1 MAKVLK
7 IGIAEKPSGS
17 IVCHNSV
24 EAIKGK
30 GLLHD
35 RHYKEINDK
44 RSQVT
49 LIESENINYFNSAYG
64 LNIPYIGFRR
74 NIITQGVKLNKLL
87 GKIFFLGEV
96 KVKAHDLCRP
106 CKHLQEILNHKNIIK
121 EFLLKGGIRCEILSN
136 GKIYINDIIKN
147 YD

>member
-1 MAKVLK
+1 MHDSKYIQPCTPELALEVGLNLRWEDRREVEETTGLCAEAVLVQ
-7 IGIAEKPSGS
+7 S
-17 IVCHNSV
+17 
-24 EAIKGK
+24 
-30 GLLHD
+30 
-35 RHYKEINDK
+35 
-44 RSQVT
+44 
-49 LIESENINYFNSAYG
+49 YFNSAYG